1 MLFLKECKKVLRS
14 LTFILYVA
22 VVIGMYGTQFASTLN
37 EPVERPAVGAEWY
50 GTKEADVPEVV
61 MPGAVESLVEEYV
74 RGTFDTYPNM
84 FYKQVKL
91 KETESIKV
99 AAIIEELTGLTKTE
113 LESFEDY
120 ERGGYIT
127 TGDEN
132 GNPVTYYEPPVLPE
146 YELSESVS
154 YERFKEL
161 MREADEIIG
170 GGSKYQEEKLLDY
183 FGQVAMTY
191 EDAAAEYEELMEGD
205 NLTKAYLRLF
215 SDYAGIDL
223 AIIPVFVCVALWQA
237 DRRSRME
244 VLIYSRKCSSLS
256 IVLTRY
262 LALICCMVVPVL
274 LTMLHAVISIAG
286 MYPDMTASFTGAVG
300 EALLWLLPSITAVTA
315 LGAFMTELVSPLLAV
330 FVQSVWWYLA
340 LASTELVGD
349 ISKFALIVR
358 HNSMTKFLLF
368 ESQYGEFLWNRWF
381 YVAVSVLLFL
391 LTVVVYEWKRRG
403 KGIEGIR
410 R

>member
-22 VVIGMYGTQFASTLN
+22 VVIGMYGTKFASTLN